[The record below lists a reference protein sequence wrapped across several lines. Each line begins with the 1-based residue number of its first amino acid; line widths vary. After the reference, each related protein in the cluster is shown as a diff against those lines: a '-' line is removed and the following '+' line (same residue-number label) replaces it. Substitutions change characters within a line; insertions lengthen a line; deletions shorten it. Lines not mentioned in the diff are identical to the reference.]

1 MIKIKKAT
9 AYFLRSLLYLFL
21 IVSIFI
27 AITSKIPVF
36 GLSSFVVASGSMAPA
51 LPTGGIVFIR
61 PGLTYDVGDI
71 ISFKNPSGMTV
82 THRLVAKQVGI
93 PENNYQVAGDANP
106 QPDSVLVPHSEILGK
121 SVFYLPYFGRLAG
134 FIQSPT
140 RFIGFLIV
148 PALLFIV
155 WQIYEIFQEY
165 KKIIEKRFT
174 A

>member
-1 MIKIKKAT
+1 MKSIKFVIQA
-9 AYFLRSLLYLFL
+9 SLFL
-21 IVSIFI
+21 TLSLVVFT

-71 ISFKNPSGMTV
+71 ISFKNSSGMTV
-82 THRLVAKQVGI
+82 THRLVGKDIRTPQ
-93 PENNYQVAGDANP
+93 NNYRVAGDANP

-140 RFIGFLIV
+140 SFIGFLIV

-165 KKIIEKRFT
+165 RKIIEKRFT